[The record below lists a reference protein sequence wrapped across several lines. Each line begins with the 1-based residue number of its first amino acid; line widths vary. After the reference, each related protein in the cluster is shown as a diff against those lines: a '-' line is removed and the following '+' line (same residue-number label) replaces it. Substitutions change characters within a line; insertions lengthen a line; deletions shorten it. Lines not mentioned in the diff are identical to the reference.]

1 MTADIKQRSITVTKD
16 AKVASKDEF
25 ADANIP
31 DDYVSRVLATE
42 KPLPPVTIKNIL
54 SEIQW
59 VSFLA
64 LTITP
69 LLAIYGLFTTSWN
82 SYTAAW
88 AFVYY
93 FLTGLGITAGYH
105 RLWAHRAYNASSPL
119 QYFLACM
126 GSGAVQGSIHWW
138 ARGHR
143 AHHRYTDTDLDPY
156 GAHFG
161 LFWSHLGWM
170 LVKPRRKPGV
180 ADISDLRKNPVIKFQ
195 HKFYIPM
202 LLFFGFGLPTLVAG
216 LGWNDWRGGF
226 FFAGMLRL
234 VFVHHSTFCVNSL
247 AHYLG
252 EATFD
257 NKMTPRDHFFTALV
271 TVGEGCHNYHHQ
283 FPMDYRNAVQ
293 WYQFDPTKWF
303 IASMHKI
310 GLASHL
316 KTFPDNE
323 VKKGRLAMQ
332 LQKAHEFGQQLEWPK
347 SSAHLPV
354 ISWDDF
360 VEESKARPLI
370 VVHGFIH
377 DVSSFLDEH
386 PGGRHLLTG
395 KIGKDATT
403 AFLGGVYDHSNA
415 AHNLLSMM
423 RVGVL
428 DGGYQLAK
436 DELAKAERENRATG
450 TSANRPAGA
459 PPSPVTSDDEDF
471 AGPATPTDETPMAAT
486 TTVAA
491 ASEQLKAQ
499 QSAEQVKSIND
510 KAATYVTPG
519 EAYIIVKR
527 GELKAN
533 AKVDGTK
540 FGRLL

>member
-1 MTADIKQRSITVTKD
+1 MRIVIAKSHRSSNASANHNELLCCLDFYPPRVFIVVNAAASYINSSAALTLFLPFTTSTSLTFPHTFVANMVAELKQRSTTATKD
-16 AKVASKDEF
+16 AQAAPKEEF

-42 KPLPPVTIKNIL
+42 KPLPPVQLKNIL

-64 LTITP
+64 LTVTP
-69 LLAIYGLFTTSWN
+69 ILGIYGLFTTSFN
-82 SYTAAW
+82 KYTFAW
-88 AFVYY
+88 SVVYY
-93 FLTGLGITAGYH
+93 FMTGLGITAGYH
-105 RLWAHRAYNASSPL
+105 RLWAHRAYNATYPL

-138 ARGHR
+138 SRGHR
-143 AHHRYTDTDLDPY
+143 AHHRYTDTTLTLTEPTSVSSGRTSAGCLSGLAASLVSPTSRTCARTRHQVPAQVLHPY
-156 GAHFG
+156 AP
-161 LFWSHLGWM
+161 LLRLWS
-170 LVKPRRKPGV
+170 
-180 ADISDLRKNPVIKFQ
+180 
-195 HKFYIPM
+195 
-202 LLFFGFGLPTLVAG
+202 PTLVAG

-271 TVGEGCHNYHHQ
+271 TVGEGYHNFHHQ

-303 IASMHKI
+303 IASMYKL
-310 GLASHL
+310 GLATHL

-332 LQKAHEFGQQLEWPK
+332 LQKAHELGQQLEWPK

-360 VEESKARPLI
+360 VEESKTRPLI

-386 PGGRHLLTG
+386 L
-395 KIGKDATT
+395 
-403 AFLGGVYDHSNA
+403 V
-415 AHNLLSMM
+415 
-423 RVGVL
+423 
-428 DGGYQLAK
+428 
-436 DELAKAERENRATG
+436 
-450 TSANRPAGA
+450 
-459 PPSPVTSDDEDF
+459 
-471 AGPATPTDETPMAAT
+471 AAT
-486 TTVAA
+486 CSPARSARTPPLPSSAVSTT
-491 ASEQLKAQ
+491 
-499 QSAEQVKSIND
+499 
-510 KAATYVTPG
+510 TRTPLTTCS
-519 EAYIIVKR
+519 R
-527 GELKAN
+527 
-533 AKVDGTK
+533 
-540 FGRLL
+540 